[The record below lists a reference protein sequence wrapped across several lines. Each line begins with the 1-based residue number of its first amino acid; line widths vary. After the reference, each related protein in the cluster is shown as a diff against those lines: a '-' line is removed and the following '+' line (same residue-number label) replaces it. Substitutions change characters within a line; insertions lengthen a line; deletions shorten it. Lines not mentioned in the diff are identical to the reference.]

1 MGPPGDV
8 AGASSV
14 GGTASLLSIPDIVL
28 AAYRNAARLAPT
40 IASGCRMDWAV
51 LAGIGRVESRHGM
64 HFGTDSVID
73 TQGTV
78 RKPIIGPALN
88 GENGVSSIKDT
99 DAGRWDGDAAWDHA
113 VGPMQF
119 IPSSWRLFGQ
129 DGNGD
134 GVLDPHNTF
143 DAALA
148 AVAHLCGTA
157 AADLRYDRNLDRALY
172 GYNHSEEYVRIVG
185 RWIEIYRSI
194 DLSDVPRVAVRNQFP
209 DPSFLSPFP
218 APHDRIAGIFASAS
232 PLASIRAAGTSGT
245 TRATVVSATSRRS
258 GTRAATG
265 DHTTRRRRS
274 SGTSDG
280 NSEPS
285 SPRPT
290 PAPDP
295 DPRPAPDPDPRP
307 APDPDPTPAPDPD
320 PTPAPE
326 PEPDP
331 TPAPE
336 PEPEPTPAPEPEPEP
351 TPAPEPDPEPTPAP
365 EPTPEPAP
373 EPSSEPTA
381 DGGTDTPTA
390 DPVSYTLGSQP
401 WVTDR
406 SGAAQDWPLACGPLW
421 DGVITAVRAD
431 ATIMGGTAVA
441 VLGEPER
448 LAPTSP
454 ITWSRVWRVVTYG
467 CDTWSI

>member
-64 HFGTDSVID
+64 HFGADSVID

-99 DAGRWDGDAAWDHA
+99 DAGRWDGDATWDHA

-157 AADLRYDRNLDRALY
+157 AVDLRYDRNLDRALY
-172 GYNHSEEYVRIVG
+172 GYNHSEEYVSIVR

-258 GTRAATG
+258 GTRAAIG
-265 DHTTRRRRS
+265 DNTTRRRRS

-295 DPRPAPDPDPRP
+295 DPTPAPE
-307 APDPDPTPAPDPD
+307 PDPDPTPAPD
-320 PTPAPE
+320 
-326 PEPDP
+326 
-331 TPAPE
+331 
-336 PEPEPTPAPEPEPEP
+336 PEPTPAPEPEPEP
-351 TPAPEPDPEPTPAP
+351 TPEPEPEPTPEPEP

-381 DGGTDTPTA
+381 DDGGSTDAPTA

-406 SGAAQDWPLACGPLW
+406 SGAVQDWPLACGPLW

-431 ATIMGGTAVA
+431 ATIMGGTTVA